1 MTWRRIWGAEVQLH
15 PFLTSELYGGDRSN
29 HTPATVP
36 TGNSHDTHLIQRRL
50 GAKTGLDFFEKKKSL
65 VSIGIRNADRPAR
78 SLVQAPLGTNT
89 TYSAFSRP
97 NTHTFHRLKGW
108 VTSTTTGSYTKCHD
122 VMNKSNNNLLQ
133 EMRNLD
139 ERTKNKEVLKR
150 ANLNVF
156 KSETNF
162 LYLRLPSP
170 DIRRLFIQ
178 PKSI

>member
-1 MTWRRIWGAEVQLH
+1 
-15 PFLTSELYGGDRSN
+15 
-29 HTPATVP
+29 
-36 TGNSHDTHLIQRRL
+36 
-50 GAKTGLDFFEKKKSL
+50 
-65 VSIGIRNADRPAR
+65 
-78 SLVQAPLGTNT
+78 
-89 TYSAFSRP
+89 
-97 NTHTFHRLKGW
+97 
-108 VTSTTTGSYTKCHD
+108 
-122 VMNKSNNNLLQ
+122 MNKSNNNLLQ